1 MCVFCHIMSG
11 TCGKI
16 CLPSTR
22 HQVSKTEVYL
32 FFAISSNPALDAIPE
47 DGFASMGL
55 QPAQMVQLYTDQ
67 NGHLLNEKGVR
78 VDSLGRPT
86 RPRGAETPTPRRSGW
101 KGTTWMTRLAN
112 M

>member
-47 DGFASMGL
+47 DGVSLSIIWAAQRGL
-55 QPAQMVQLYTDQ
+55 AAPTHRRR
-67 NGHLLNEKGVR
+67 GE
-78 VDSLGRPT
+78 VDGRE
-86 RPRGAETPTPRRSGW
+86 RRG
-101 KGTTWMTRLAN
+101 
-112 M
+112 